1 MRYQQ
6 QQEAKV
12 KERIVNDL
20 AGHTITVMHEAG
32 LYRHYRCQRPGTW
45 CMGFDIVT
53 WPGSLCYTGDMGD
66 YLFQRAD
73 DMIAFMSSAIR
84 DHSYVAQKCV
94 AGKVKEWREERFEEV
109 LRERLKQS
117 RADGSEGR
125 HRVMRRGVWVEASV
139 TEKIKEIRRE
149 YDNYCSQHDAMKAMY
164 ESGLWDSCEL
174 PSCEVYTFHFLWCL
188 HAIKWF
194 CDKLKGVKA

>member
-20 AGHTITVMHEAG
+20 AGHTITV
-32 LYRHYRCQRPGTW
+32 
-45 CMGFDIVT
+45 
-53 WPGSLCYTGDMGD
+53 
-66 YLFQRAD
+66 
-73 DMIAFMSSAIR
+73 
-84 DHSYVAQKCV
+84 
-94 AGKVKEWREERFEEV
+94 
-109 LRERLKQS
+109 
-117 RADGSEGR
+117 
-125 HRVMRRGVWVEASV
+125 
-139 TEKIKEIRRE
+139 
-149 YDNYCSQHDAMKAMY
+149 MY

-188 HAIKWF
+188 HAIKWL